1 MPQPAH
7 PALTLKIGQRASRGG
22 NRTVELVLEGDGAPQ
37 TAVAHFAYTVTV
49 EDREAIRWYLED
61 YLEYPADPAATI
73 AAAAETRIR
82 QTGTGLF
89 AAIFDNNADTIHLW
103 GRVRDRLAGTRIE
116 ITVETGE
123 TPLPYELLHDPH
135 TNTHLALG
143 AAAFV
148 HTHHNPTRRPAIPAL
163 GAGERLR
170 VLLVIS
176 RPARGDDVPF
186 RSVAAH
192 LARHVSST
200 HLDLDV
206 LRPPTWTNLNDTLHR
221 AHQAGT
227 PYHIVHFDG
236 HGTYTNLTD
245 DNYDQGEGEGDG
257 DGDDDGE
264 GGDNQGG
271 DNPGGGPGTRAAGQ
285 SRPPVQPLNPNLYRT
300 TTSTPRPGRHGYL
313 LFENPA
319 DTANTTYVDGPALG
333 NLLADTAVPVLVLN
347 ACRSAHAEAPATP
360 DANVDQDVHARI
372 RAYGSLAH
380 EIADTGAAGVVAMA
394 YNVYVVT
401 AAAFI
406 AQLYTHLLG
415 GQTLGAAVTAARRH
429 LVADPMR
436 TIAYQPRALQDWV
449 VPVAYETVPLT
460 LLPPPDTGTPAIT
473 VDQGGATAAGLP
485 AAPDAGFYGRHDT
498 LLALDRTYDTQPI
511 VVLHALAGAGKT
523 ATAAEFAHW
532 YATTGGTQSVLW
544 TSFEQPVTLPRLLD
558 QLADHHGPVLAAHNI
573 AWQALNEN
581 QRRDVALQ
589 LLRAVPLLWVWD
601 NTELVAGFPPGTP
614 SKWTPQ
620 EQSQLKDFLA
630 ELRDTGSKVLV
641 TSRHPE
647 QAWLGGL
654 PARVPLHPMPMRESV
669 QLAAAIAQ
677 KHGARIDQVEDWRP
691 LLTYAAGNPLTITLL
706 VNQALRQH
714 LTTREDIQAF
724 VARLRDGEDLDDT
737 DTADDT
743 SQGRSAS
750 LGASLRYGYTTAFT
764 AGEQQQICLLA
775 LYQGFAQTPVLAL
788 MGNPDLPEH
797 LPQLAGTTADTWDN
811 LLARAAAT
819 GLVTQAGGGYYR
831 LHPALPWFL
840 TPTLHQTWG
849 QPASPGH
856 TAVLAAYSAALS
868 DLGNYYLDAYSDGD
882 NRVIPVLAAEEA
894 NLLHGRRLA
903 LAHHWWHPL
912 IGHMQGLDIL
922 YTHQGR
928 NREWARLV
936 TDTIPL
942 YTDPATGGPL
952 PGRQPQWSITAHYQV
967 RLAREARDWARAEQ
981 LQQTVIE
988 VARQSAQDALAAD
1001 PDTLTA
1007 GQRRNIRSLSV
1018 AIDALADILRGQG
1031 RADCVTHYQQAIDLA
1046 RRAGDANAE
1055 AVDCYNLGLAY
1066 KDLPELRDLDQ
1077 SQHWLQA
1084 SLDLRHPDDHI
1095 RRARSINALG
1105 SVALQRFYDARRDG
1119 APDPVLLGYLNE
1131 AANLYHHA
1139 LTLTPPDAVADL
1151 AATHNQ
1157 LGNIYRQA
1165 GDTTTALHH
1174 YQQSI
1179 RHQEAA
1185 GDRHGAGS
1193 TRYNI
1198 ALLFAGD
1205 QPRDAL
1211 LYAQTALTDFET
1223 YGPGAQQDIDKTR
1236 TLITRLLEQ
1245 TSANPPS
1252 NK

>member
-1 MPQPAH
+1 MAPPAD
-7 PALTLKIGQRASRGG
+7 PALTLKIGQRTSRGDD
-22 NRTVELVLEGDGAPQ
+22 RSVELVLEGDGPPQ
-37 TAVAHFAYTVTV
+37 TAVAHFVYATTV

-73 AAAAETRIR
+73 AAATETRIQ
-82 QTGTGLF
+82 QTGTQLF
-89 AAIFDNNADTIHLW
+89 AALFDNNADTVHLW
-103 GRVRDRLAGTRIE
+103 GRVRDRIPGTRIE

-135 TNTHLALG
+135 TATHLALG

-206 LRPPTWTNLNDTLHR
+206 LRPPTWTNLNDTLHH
-221 AHQAGT
+221 AHQTGT

-236 HGTYTNLTD
+236 HGTYTNLTNLTD
-245 DNYDQGEGEGDG
+245 VNAEGEGDN
-257 DGDDDGE
+257 DND
-264 GGDNQGG
+264 GGDNEGH
-271 DNPGGGPGTRAAGQ
+271 DTREDGPRARAAGQ
-285 SRPPVQPLNPNLYRT
+285 PLPPTPPLNPNLYRT

-313 LFENPA
+313 LFENPT
-319 DTANTTYVDGPALG
+319 DPANTTYVDGPALG

-360 DANVDQDVHARI
+360 DANVDQDVHDRI

-406 AQLYTHLLG
+406 AQLYTHLLA
-415 GQTLGAAVTAARRH
+415 GQTLGVAVTAARRH
-429 LVADPMR
+429 LAADPLR

-460 LLPPPDTGTPAIT
+460 LLPPPDTGTPTIT
-473 VDQGGATAAGLP
+473 VNQGAATAAGLP
-485 AAPDAGFYGRHDT
+485 PAPDAGFYGRHDT
-498 LLALDRTYDTQPI
+498 LLALDRTFDTQTI

-523 ATAAEFAHW
+523 ATATEFAHW

-558 QLADHHGPVLAAHNI
+558 QLADHLGPVLDTNNI
-573 AWQALNEN
+573 AWHALNDTK
-581 QRRDVALQ
+581 RRDVALQ

-601 NTELVAGFPPGTP
+601 NTEPVAGFPPGTP
-614 SKWTPQ
+614 SAWTPQ
-620 EQSQLKDFLA
+620 EQRELRDFLA
-630 ELRDTGSKVLV
+630 DLRDTGSKVLI

-654 PARVPLHPMPMRESV
+654 PARIELGPMPMRESV

-691 LLTYAAGNPLTITLL
+691 LLTYAAGNPLTITLV

-714 LTTREDIQAF
+714 LTTRTQIEAF

-750 LGASLRYGYTTAFT
+750 LGASLRYGYNTSFT
-764 AGEQQQICLLA
+764 AEEQQQICLLA
-775 LYQGFAQTPVLAL
+775 LYQGFADIDAL
-788 MGNPDLPEH
+788 TAMGNPDLPGH
-797 LPQLAGTTADTWDN
+797 LPQLTGTTADTWGN
-811 LLARAAAT
+811 LLGRAADT
-819 GLVTQAGGGYYR
+819 GLVTHLGGGYYR

-840 TPTLHQTWG
+840 TPALHQTWG
-849 QPASPGH
+849 PPESPGH
-856 TAVLAAYSAALS
+856 TNVLAAYSAALAA
-868 DLGNYYLDAYSDGD
+868 LGDYYHHAYSDGD

-894 NLLHGRRLA
+894 NLLHARHLA
-903 LAHHWWHPL
+903 LAHHWWQPVV
-912 IGHMQGLDIL
+912 GHMQGLRTL
-922 YTHQGR
+922 YEHQGR

-936 TDTIPL
+936 TETIPL

-952 PGRQPQWSITAHYQV
+952 PGREQEWSITTSYQV
-967 RLAREARDWARAEQ
+967 LLAREARDWAHAEQ
-981 LQQTVIE
+981 LQRSRIDVDRR
-988 VARQSAQDALAAD
+988 AAQDALAAD
-1001 PDTLTA
+1001 ANTLTDV
-1007 GQRRNIRSLSV
+1007 QRHRIRNLSV
-1018 AIDALADILRGQG
+1018 AIDGLADILREQG
-1031 RADCVTHYQQAIDLA
+1031 RADCVTHYQEAIDFA
-1046 RRAGDANAE
+1046 RRAGDVAAE
-1055 AVDCYNLGLAY
+1055 ATDSYNLGLAY
-1066 KDLPELRDLDQ
+1066 LDIPELRDLDQ
-1077 SQHWLQA
+1077 AQHWLQA
-1084 SLDLRHPDDHI
+1084 SLDRRHPDDHI
-1095 RRARSINALG
+1095 RRASSIGALG

-1119 APDPVLLGYLNE
+1119 APDPVLFGYLNE

-1139 LTLTPPDAVADL
+1139 LTLLPADAVADL
-1151 AATHNQ
+1151 AVTHNA
-1157 LGNIYRQA
+1157 LGVIYRSA
-1165 GDTTTALHH
+1165 DDTATALHH
-1174 YQQSI
+1174 YQQAI

-1185 GDRHGAGS
+1185 GDRHRAGV
-1193 TRYNI
+1193 TRRNV
-1198 ALLFAGD
+1198 ALMLAGD
-1205 QPRDAL
+1205 RPRDAL
-1211 LYAQTALTDFET
+1211 LYAQTALADFET
-1223 YGPGAQQDIDKTR
+1223 YGPGARADIDKTR
-1236 TLITRLLEQ
+1236 TLITRLLER

-1252 NK
+1252 DK